1 MLKISSSR
9 DEVIEKVKA
18 FLGAMA
24 EGSGAD
30 EGAAPG
36 VETPPPERARL
47 GDRAI
52 PADRLVRLS
61 ALVSVA
67 LNEKAS
73 DKEAPEQGDRTIG
86 ALITAP
92 VAAPVPRFL
101 QAGLVSTRPVEP
113 RGARTQ
119 KGGKKR
125 KAAKEPK
132 EKKKAEK
139 RASKAK
145 SEQGAPE
152 EARAAG
158 EPDSGGDEDEGMA
171 PYYQRARARWGL
183 PAVTIKSSLADD
195 AVHSGPGAAPA
206 PLPKDWA
213 GGLPPELL
221 EKVARAVPAG
231 DRLFFQL
238 VCTSWAK
245 AGTEVTAVPPGER
258 PLGPGKATRTRGPR
272 WRWAPLK
279 DRRGRGS
286 RAACALTLPGAGT
299 SKCSSGRGPTGAPG
313 TKQLARWLPRTGTSR
328 SSSGRGPTGAPGTN
342 GRARMLP

>member
-1 MLKISSSR
+1 MGSAEEAMLKISSSR

-132 EKKKAEK
+132 EKKEREHRPTRKAALNMATVNMALELRRKDVYAVALHPGTTDTGLSEPFQANVKPEK
-139 RASKAK
+139 LFTPEYSAS
-145 SEQGAPE
+145 SML
-152 EARAAG
+152 
-158 EPDSGGDEDEGMA
+158 D
-171 PYYQRARARWGL
+171 
-183 PAVTIKSSLADD
+183 V
-195 AVHSGPGAAPA
+195 
-206 PLPKDWA
+206 
-213 GGLPPELL
+213 L
-221 EKVARAVPAG
+221 EKLTPEDTG
-231 DRLFFQL
+231 SFF
-238 VCTSWAK
+238 AY
-245 AGTEVTAVPPGER
+245 
-258 PLGPGKATRTRGPR
+258 
-272 WRWAPLK
+272 
-279 DRRGRGS
+279 DGS
-286 RAACALTLPGAGT
+286 RIEF
-299 SKCSSGRGPTGAPG
+299 
-313 TKQLARWLPRTGTSR
+313 
-328 SSSGRGPTGAPGTN
+328 
-342 GRARMLP
+342 